1 MSAYAQTFSPERLP
15 PDRQDSRRWNVPGFA
30 VPGEAAR
37 SDTRSVPREAARLD
51 NRSATVARAVGRDH
65 NVAPLEAEFLGH
77 GRPKRVERSV
87 RYAGER
93 PSALS
98 FIFQFRSIVFRFHGS
113 VLPCILIE
121 VCISVGLSFAALYY
135 TPDETFT
142 TGMHGVV
149 GMLLAFLI
157 GIRTQIAW
165 GEYSAGAGHVGGI
178 ICAARGITAEALG
191 ALIVS
196 RETRQAGSLPAEATE
211 LARLLKLYYYCCVE
225 HLRSSDGHE
234 AWEYSHRVAHSFA
247 SSAEVAFFDGE
258 FGKPQP
264 GIERRMVQPSTTTP
278 VPLTWDAPGALKRW
292 DSKWDLRD
300 TLEGHAKQSITPA
313 IVRLDNRWRHSEQ
326 FTRERSFTQGSERYC
341 PHDPSRAK
349 PLLVLVWVR
358 ELVGRIS
365 ERCDEHGLDLNQMS
379 NRVHDLSSHFSGVC
393 KIDTTVLPLPYCQ
406 LLKLLLMG
414 YVFSLPFV
422 LAHDMGWM
430 LPPGMALIAIGL
442 FGLDQVGAE
451 LEAPFGVDTNDFPL
465 MSMGIELADDLDI
478 MCRGA
483 EHSLRRAHAQT
494 APPHTSAYH
503 HGSYTRSA
511 PITARPTSSPPQHIA
526 SPPQRT
532 SPPAS
537 RMPPTEQRHATELAS
552 VRMAS
557 PSYYM

>member
-1 MSAYAQTFSPERLP
+1 MHAREIRSENFVLGADFESGAAIMSAYAQTFSPERLP

-300 TLEGHAKQSITPA
+300 TLEGCA
-313 IVRLDNRWRHSEQ
+313 
-326 FTRERSFTQGSERYC
+326 
-341 PHDPSRAK
+341 
-349 PLLVLVWVR
+349 
-358 ELVGRIS
+358 
-365 ERCDEHGLDLNQMS
+365 
-379 NRVHDLSSHFSGVC
+379 
-393 KIDTTVLPLPYCQ
+393 
-406 LLKLLLMG
+406 
-414 YVFSLPFV
+414 
-422 LAHDMGWM
+422 
-430 LPPGMALIAIGL
+430 
-442 FGLDQVGAE
+442 
-451 LEAPFGVDTNDFPL
+451 
-465 MSMGIELADDLDI
+465 
-478 MCRGA
+478 
-483 EHSLRRAHAQT
+483 RR
-494 APPHTSAYH
+494 
-503 HGSYTRSA
+503 
-511 PITARPTSSPPQHIA
+511 RPTPHAA
-526 SPPQRT
+526 SPPWTMARSDQCRLTAVHCGCACALQAREAEHHAGHRATRQPLAPLGAVYAREVVHARQRALL
-532 SPPAS
+532 PA
-537 RMPPTEQRHATELAS
+537 
-552 VRMAS
+552 
-557 PSYYM
+557 

>member
-1 MSAYAQTFSPERLP
+1 LSPAAIMSAYAQTFSPERLP

-98 FIFQFRSIVFRFHGS
+98 FIFQFRPPVFRFHGS

-196 RETRQAGSLPAEATE
+196 RETRQAGSLLSE
-211 LARLLKLYYYCCVE
+211 LPGCC
-225 HLRSSDGHE
+225 
-234 AWEYSHRVAHSFA
+234 
-247 SSAEVAFFDGE
+247 
-258 FGKPQP
+258 
-264 GIERRMVQPSTTTP
+264 
-278 VPLTWDAPGALKRW
+278 
-292 DSKWDLRD
+292 
-300 TLEGHAKQSITPA
+300 
-313 IVRLDNRWRHSEQ
+313 
-326 FTRERSFTQGSERYC
+326 
-341 PHDPSRAK
+341 
-349 PLLVLVWVR
+349 
-358 ELVGRIS
+358 
-365 ERCDEHGLDLNQMS
+365 
-379 NRVHDLSSHFSGVC
+379 
-393 KIDTTVLPLPYCQ
+393 
-406 LLKLLLMG
+406 
-414 YVFSLPFV
+414 
-422 LAHDMGWM
+422 
-430 LPPGMALIAIGL
+430 
-442 FGLDQVGAE
+442 
-451 LEAPFGVDTNDFPL
+451 
-465 MSMGIELADDLDI
+465 MGIPGLGTAAWS
-478 MCRGA
+478 RGA
-483 EHSLRRAHAQT
+483 CNSLGQRRQFELQSESATTAFCETESRDCIHWQEGRWAISGSHVLILSFLR
-494 APPHTSAYH
+494 APPRQIKFCA
-503 HGSYTRSA
+503 
-511 PITARPTSSPPQHIA
+511 
-526 SPPQRT
+526 
-532 SPPAS
+532 
-537 RMPPTEQRHATELAS
+537 
-552 VRMAS
+552 
-557 PSYYM
+557 